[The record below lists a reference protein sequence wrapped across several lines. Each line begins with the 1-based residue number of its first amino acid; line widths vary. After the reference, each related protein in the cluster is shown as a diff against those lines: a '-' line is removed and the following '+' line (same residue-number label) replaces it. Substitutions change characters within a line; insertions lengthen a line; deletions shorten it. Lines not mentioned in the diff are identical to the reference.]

1 MQTLVLANERRHA
14 GSLGKMIPII
24 QPDRTEEGSN
34 RALAQA
40 LRATR
45 LLRRHNCQLALLNR
59 ASQAFCATL
68 DMDRL
73 LITVLEAVRRLL
85 DVSASSVWLTN
96 PETGELVCWHATGP
110 CSQIVRGQR
119 LPPGEGI
126 AGWVARSG
134 ESLMVPNVQAD
145 EWQFTGMD
153 QRDDVTL
160 RSILSVPLR
169 ARGRVIGVLQAADPE
184 VGRLNPTDLALLESL
199 ADSAATAIA
208 NAWLVRMLHRRV
220 RDLEAQNG
228 ELDAFNHTVAHDLKN
243 PLARVIGY
251 AEILEGNCATMP
263 DEDLRQYLH
272 AIVRNG
278 RKMNSIIDGLLL
290 LAEAHNIEVELEPLD
305 MQGIVAEALQRL
317 APMIEEYQA
326 EITLPDT
333 WPAAMGYGPW
343 VEEVWANYISNGIK
357 YGGRPPQVQLGATA
371 RADGTVCFWV
381 RDNGQGISPE
391 DQRRLFVPF
400 TRLDPASVE
409 GHGLGLSI
417 VQRIVKKLGG
427 EVGVE
432 SRVGRGSVFAFTLP
446 GVQAGGSAG
455 PSPPGRD

>member
-1 MQTLVLANERRHA
+1 MQTIVLANERRHA
-14 GSLGKMIPII
+14 GPMGKVTAII
-24 QPDRTEEGSN
+24 QPDRTEERSN

-45 LLRRHNCQLALLNR
+45 LLRRHNCQLALLNQ
-59 ASQAFCATL
+59 ASQAFSATL
-68 DMDRL
+68 DLDRL

-85 DVSASSVWLTN
+85 GVGASSVWLTN
-96 PETGELVCWHATGP
+96 PETGELVCRHATGP

-134 ESLMVPNVQAD
+134 ESLIVPNVQAD
-145 EWQFTGMD
+145 EWQFTGID
-153 QRDDVTL
+153 RQTDVTL

-169 ARGRVIGVLQAADPE
+169 IKGHVIGVLQAVHPE
-184 VGRLNPTDLALLESL
+184 VDRFNSTDLALLESL

-208 NAWLVRMLHRRV
+208 NAWLVRVLHRRV
-220 RDLEAQNG
+220 RELEAQNG

-251 AEILEGNCATMP
+251 AEVLEGDCATMP
-263 DEDLRQYLH
+263 GENLRHYLR

-290 LAEAHNIEVELEPLD
+290 LAEAHNVAVELEPLD
-305 MQGIVAEALQRL
+305 MPGIMAEVLQRL

-326 EITLPDT
+326 EIILPDT
-333 WPAAMGYGPW
+333 WSAALGYGPW

-357 YGGRPPQVQLGATA
+357 YGGRPPRVELGATA
-371 RADGTVCFWV
+371 RADSTACFWV

-400 TRLDPASVE
+400 TRLDPASAE

-417 VQRIVKKLGG
+417 VQRIVEKLGG

-446 GVQAGGSAG
+446 GVPTESRAD
-455 PSPPGRD
+455 PSPSGRD